1 MKERKPKNKR
11 ASLPASLSLPL
22 PLPLRALSALLCAL
36 MLFALAPRAGAAAA
50 YTKATYED
58 VKNSTTEEMRKQIE
72 ELRDLLD
79 ETKESL
85 ARAEEIKATAAEKRE
100 IYLTMQ
106 ALYEDSL
113 KYMEGELILLE
124 KEADDIA
131 VKIASLEVEYEKSYD
146 DFLRL
151 IKMSYE
157 EGEANYIEIILGAS
171 DLSDLLSR
179 IERVSSMMKY
189 SEKVMNR
196 LSDEKAELSAQ
207 YDARVAKAKE
217 QSDRIEVYEGKQR
230 ELEEWQAANE
240 AELSAIE
247 GEIEKLVAESEN
259 YTDRTDVLDAEFQKM
274 VDELEAAENKK
285 RAEAAE
291 RARQAAI
298 AAAEKRRL
306 EEEAAR
312 LKAIEEAARNQGFLW
327 PLPNSCRT
335 VSSQF
340 GMRLHPVYGKYQMHY
355 GVDLPGP
362 KGTPVYA
369 SKDGKVTV
377 AKYHVSYGYYILIDH
392 INGTSTLY
400 AHLDTGSLKVKAG
413 DTVRRGQQI
422 AGIGTTGVS
431 TGYHLHFEVRVN
443 GECVDPL
450 KYAMAPANLVIW

>member
-11 ASLPASLSLPL
+11 ASLPASLSLPLPL

-196 LSDEKAELSAQ
+196 
-207 YDARVAKAKE
+207 R
-217 QSDRIEVYEGKQR
+217 KQR
-230 ELEEWQAANE
+230 NRATGSRSTRASSAN
-240 AELSAIE
+240 SRS
-247 GEIEKLVAESEN
+247 GRP
-259 YTDRTDVLDAEFQKM
+259 RT
-274 VDELEAAENKK
+274 
-285 RAEAAE
+285 R
-291 RARQAAI
+291 
-298 AAAEKRRL
+298 
-306 EEEAAR
+306 
-312 LKAIEEAARNQGFLW
+312 
-327 PLPNSCRT
+327 PNSPR
-335 VSSQF
+335 
-340 GMRLHPVYGKYQMHY
+340 
-355 GVDLPGP
+355 
-362 KGTPVYA
+362 
-369 SKDGKVTV
+369 
-377 AKYHVSYGYYILIDH
+377 
-392 INGTSTLY
+392 
-400 AHLDTGSLKVKAG
+400 
-413 DTVRRGQQI
+413 
-422 AGIGTTGVS
+422 
-431 TGYHLHFEVRVN
+431 
-443 GECVDPL
+443 
-450 KYAMAPANLVIW
+450 